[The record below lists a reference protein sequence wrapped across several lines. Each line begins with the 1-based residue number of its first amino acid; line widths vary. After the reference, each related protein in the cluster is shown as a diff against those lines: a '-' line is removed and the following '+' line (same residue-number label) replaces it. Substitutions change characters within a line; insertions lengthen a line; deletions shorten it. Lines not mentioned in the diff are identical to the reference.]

1 MTAAPKAT
9 TARTKNQLIG
19 FSSWFSTAG
28 VSVLVDDG
36 VRDWVTIGEG
46 LGVGVG
52 SGVFVGGRGASFSW
66 KKVKICELWW
76 KLWSAR

>member
-19 FSSWFSTAG
+19 FSSWFSAAG

-36 VRDWVTIGEG
+36 VRDWVIIGEG

-52 SGVFVGGRGASFSW
+52 SGVFVGGRGVKVAVAGGVTCSSSFSPG
-66 KKVKICELWW
+66 
-76 KLWSAR
+76 